1 MSWVLKDRTSD
12 LAWARPRTRFEPG
25 IAFGWTSRLPA
36 FLIALHEAVGNEH
49 LSVVNYLV
57 LHGAELNTRNSR
69 GLTPLGLLTSPAPTS
84 GGTSGQEGGSAKG
97 PTEQLLREL
106 GGIQ

>member
-1 MSWVLKDRTSD
+1 MGATANVFRTGH
-12 LAWARPRTRFEPG
+12 RV
-25 IAFGWTSRLPA
+25 RLDVSPSA

-106 GGIQ
+106 GAIQ